1 MGPPTTRL
9 RSASWAAAQRACL
22 LPSRAQWQAHRTCAH
37 HGAAALMGNET
48 AKLAAPDDA
57 ERFSSALSG
66 IGEVNTDPAR
76 CAPGIGLLVP
86 LVPCT

>member
-1 MGPPTTRL
+1 
-9 RSASWAAAQRACL
+9 
-22 LPSRAQWQAHRTCAH
+22 
-37 HGAAALMGNET
+37 MGNET

-86 LVPCT
+86 LVPRT